1 MRITKAQLK
10 RVIREMC
17 GLDVPSIEPV
27 EIPEEEV
34 NESPQSADVHEML
47 VEMEV
52 ASRSLDQVVESLQV
66 AAQVCHNC
74 DESVSVQAPL
84 LEAMV
89 NQAEALHEM
98 VESQSHILENASNDD
113 LDVDVNVSIV

>member
-1 MRITKAQLK
+1 MRITKRQLK
-10 RVIREMC
+10 RVIKEMC

-34 NESPQSADVHEML
+34 NESPQAADVHEML

-52 ASRSLDQVVESLQV
+52 AARSLDQVVESLQ
-66 AAQVCHNC
+66 AAAHVCHNC
-74 DESVSVQAPL
+74 NESVSVQAPL

-98 VESQSHILENASNDD
+98 VETQSHIFENASNDD
-113 LDVDVNVSIV
+113 SDVDVSVSVV